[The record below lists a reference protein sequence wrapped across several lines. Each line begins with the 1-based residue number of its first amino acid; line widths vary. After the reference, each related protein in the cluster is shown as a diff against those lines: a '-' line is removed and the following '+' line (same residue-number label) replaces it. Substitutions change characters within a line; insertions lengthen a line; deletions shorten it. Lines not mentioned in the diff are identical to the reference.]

1 MQTFEENECIKEV
14 MELFT
19 GILSKM
25 YEEKETGIEKKYPD
39 ADTYLD
45 SIREQLD
52 IPVAETPE
60 SLRQEKE

>member
-1 MQTFEENECIKEV
+1 MARRLDLQSAAKLKMQTFEENDSIKEV

-39 ADTYLD
+39 AETYLD
-45 SIREQLD
+45 TIR
-52 IPVAETPE
+52 
-60 SLRQEKE
+60 